1 MNMNPDEAT
10 LALWLDDEL
19 TGDDLAAVEAWA
31 LARPE
36 QIAAREE
43 IRLWRTT
50 MSTALPGS
58 EEPPYADFFNQRVL
72 QGIRETTVKPEHVVR
87 KSLGWKSW
95 FAPLTACAGMALAFW
110 IGTRTRSFPEVDVTG
125 APKAILIEPVV
136 YTPESGVMAEWF
148 TSTKASATV
157 IVLNGVTAIPDS
169 TDFSATALRPVVS
182 ETDHTAGIQSNPQP
196 RQDNDRSW

>member
-1 MNMNPDEAT
+1 MNPDEAT

-31 LARPE
+31 LGRPE

-43 IRLWRTT
+43 IRLWRAT
-50 MSTALPGS
+50 MSRALPGS

-72 QGIRETTVKPEHVVR
+72 QGIREISVKPIDSVR
-87 KSLGWKSW
+87 KSWGWKSW
-95 FAPLTACAGMALAFW
+95 FPPLTACAGMALAFW

-125 APKAILIEPVV
+125 APRAILVEPVV
-136 YTPESGVMAEWF
+136 YTPENGVMAEWF

-169 TDFSATALRPVVS
+169 TDFSATACRAVIR
-182 ETDHTAGIQSNPQP
+182 ETDYTAGIQSNPQP
-196 RQDNDRSW
+196 RQDDDRSW